1 MGLLVWIMVAIALW
15 HFTIFLPDR
24 WWAGIVGAFAG
35 AVLGSV
41 IFGLIIHP
49 GTIPGQDETDLLTAF
64 ESVPGALLGMAV
76 VWFLGVRSEQRHAT
90 LRLRVTPPRF
100 LAAIST
106 PFAEDGSVALD
117 AFGEH
122 VAWLA
127 DAGPRRRLRRRHHRR
142 GRAARGR
149 RDRRAD
155 RARGRAGDGLRVIA
169 QVGRPSTHATA
180 RLARRAIDLGADAV
194 AAYVPWF
201 YPATD
206 ADARTHFHGLLE
218 AAGDVPAFLY
228 NIPRRT
234 VNDLSAELAGELAA
248 AGFKGMKDSTGSFE
262 RHEAYLDATRDH
274 DFELYIGSEPLVL
287 RAYRKGA
294 AGAITGLAGA
304 RPELFARLRE
314 ALVAGDDAAADAV
327 QEEIAAAKADVESEG
342 STAAVKRR
350 VAAQL
355 AAIPPRRARR
365 SPRTASRAQGAPA
378 SRPASPRPRG
388 PSG

>member
-1 MGLLVWIMVAIALW
+1 MALPSPRE
-15 HFTIFLPDR
+15 HR
-24 WWAGIVGAFAG
+24 
-35 AVLGSV
+35 
-41 IFGLIIHP
+41 
-49 GTIPGQDETDLLTAF
+49 
-64 ESVPGALLGMAV
+64 
-76 VWFLGVRSEQRHAT
+76 
-90 LRLRVTPPRF
+90 PPRF

-127 DAGPRRRLRRRHHRR
+127 DAGLD
-142 GRAARGR
+142 GVFVAGTTGEGVLLEDDEIAALTERAVA
-149 RDRRAD
+149 
-155 RARGRAGDGLRVIA
+155 AGDRLRVIA

-206 ADARTHFHGLLE
+206 ADARAHFHGLLE
-218 AAGDVPAFLY
+218 AAGDVPALLY

-262 RHEAYLDATRDH
+262 RHEGYLDATRGQ

-287 RAYRKGA
+287 RAHREGA

-304 RPELFARLRE
+304 RPELFTRLRE
-314 ALVAGDDAAADAV
+314 ALEAGDDAAAEAA
-327 QEEIAAAKADVESEG
+327 QSEIATAKAEVESEG
-342 STAAVKRR
+342 STVAAVKRR

-355 AAIPPRRARR
+355 AGYPAAPR
-365 SPRTASRAQGAPA
+365 APFA
-378 SRPASPRPRG
+378 
-388 PSG
+388 

>member
-1 MGLLVWIMVAIALW
+1 
-15 HFTIFLPDR
+15 
-24 WWAGIVGAFAG
+24 
-35 AVLGSV
+35 
-41 IFGLIIHP
+41 
-49 GTIPGQDETDLLTAF
+49 
-64 ESVPGALLGMAV
+64 
-76 VWFLGVRSEQRHAT
+76 
-90 LRLRVTPPRF
+90 VTPPRF

-106 PFAEDGSVALD
+106 PFSEDGSVALD

-122 VAWLA
+122 VRWLA
-127 DAGPRRRLRRRHHRR
+127 DAGLDGVFVAGTTGEGVLLEDDEIAALT
-142 GRAARGR
+142 GRAVE
-149 RDRRAD
+149 
-155 RARGRAGDGLRVIA
+155 AGDGLRVIA

-262 RHEAYLDATRDH
+262 RHEAYLDATRDQ

-287 RAYRKGA
+287 RAHREGA

-314 ALVAGDDAAADAV
+314 ALAAGDDAAADAV

-342 STAAVKRR
+342 STVAAVKRR
-350 VAAQL
+350 VAEQL
-355 AAIPPRRARR
+355 DGYPPAPRA
-365 SPRTASRAQGAPA
+365 PFA
-378 SRPASPRPRG
+378 
-388 PSG
+388 

>member
-1 MGLLVWIMVAIALW
+1 
-15 HFTIFLPDR
+15 
-24 WWAGIVGAFAG
+24 
-35 AVLGSV
+35 
-41 IFGLIIHP
+41 
-49 GTIPGQDETDLLTAF
+49 
-64 ESVPGALLGMAV
+64 
-76 VWFLGVRSEQRHAT
+76 
-90 LRLRVTPPRF
+90 VTPPRF

-117 AFGEH
+117 AFAEH

-127 DAGPRRRLRRRHHRR
+127 DAGL
-142 GRAARGR
+142 GGVFVAGTTGEGVLLEDDEIAALTERAVA
-149 RDRRAD
+149 
-155 RARGRAGDGLRVIA
+155 AGDLQVIA

-206 ADARTHFHGLLE
+206 ADARTHFHGLLQ
-218 AAGDVPAFLY
+218 AAGDTPAFLY

-262 RHEAYLDATRDH
+262 RHEGYLDATRGQ

-287 RAYRKGA
+287 RAYREGA

-304 RPELFARLRE
+304 RPELFVRLRE
-314 ALVAGDDAAADAV
+314 ALGAADDAAAEAA
-327 QEEIAAAKADVESEG
+327 QSEIATAKAEVESEG
-342 STAAVKRR
+342 STVAAVKRR

-355 AAIPPRRARR
+355 AGYPAAPR
-365 SPRTASRAQGAPA
+365 APFA
-378 SRPASPRPRG
+378 
-388 PSG
+388 